1 VKPKNEQREN
11 RMREIGQEEIDA
23 TYQKLKQ
30 ETEEH
35 GYYLNPDVDF
45 TKALISGL
53 LMNGQRYGY
62 WACPCRLASG
72 VRSED
77 LDIIC
82 PCDYRDIDI
91 NQFGTCFC
99 GLYVSYDA
107 AHGKKTISSIP
118 DRRPNA
124 DEGKKMKEN
133 KEKAAKS
140 NVSANANVGTG
151 QTTLPKLPIW
161 RCTVCGYLCAREEA
175 PDICPICKVTKD
187 RFERFM

>member
-1 VKPKNEQREN
+1 MARKIKEREPK
-11 RMREIGQEEIDA
+11 EIRQQDIDRA
-23 TYQKLKQ
+23 YDKLKQ
-30 ETEEH
+30 NAEEG
-35 GYYLNPDVDF
+35 GYFLNPDAEF
-45 TKALISGL
+45 TKVLISGL

-72 VRSED
+72 ARKED

-91 NQFGTCFC
+91 NQFNACFC
-99 GLYVSYDA
+99 GLYVSDDA
-107 AHGKKTISSIP
+107 AHGKKTISSIA
-118 DRRPNA
+118 DRRPNL
-124 DEGKKMKEN
+124 EERKKMKDMKEN
-133 KEKAAKS
+133 K
-140 NVSANANVGTG
+140 G
-151 QTTLPKLPIW
+151 QATLPKLPIW

>member
-1 VKPKNEQREN
+1 VQRKNKQSEQK
-11 RMREIGQEEIDA
+11 EIKEITPEEVDE

-30 ETEEH
+30 DSEER
-35 GYYLNPDVDF
+35 GYYLNPDADF

-72 VRSED
+72 VRQED

-91 NQFGTCFC
+91 NQFNSCFC
-99 GLYVSYDA
+99 GLYVSDDA

-118 DRRPNA
+118 DRRSNA
-124 DEGKKMKEN
+124 EERKKMKEM
-133 KEKAAKS
+133 KEKKE
-140 NVSANANVGTG
+140 

>member
-1 VKPKNEQREN
+1 MTRKNKQSEQK
-11 RMREIGQEEIDA
+11 EIGQQDIDQ
-23 TYQKLKQ
+23 TYNKLKQ
-30 ETEEH
+30 DAEEGGH
-35 GYYLNPDVDF
+35 YLNPDADF

-72 VRSED
+72 VRQED

-91 NQFGTCFC
+91 NQFNACFC
-99 GLYVSYDA
+99 GLYVSNDVVK
-107 AHGKKTISSIP
+107 GKEKTSPIP
-118 DRRPNA
+118 ERRPNF
-124 DEGKKMKEN
+124 EERKKRREMKEM
-133 KEKAAKS
+133 KEKKE
-140 NVSANANVGTG
+140 

-187 RFERFM
+187 RFEKFM

>member
-1 VKPKNEQREN
+1 MAKRNKEN
-11 RMREIGQEEIDA
+11 QQKEIGQQDIDQ
-23 TYQKLKQ
+23 TYNKLKQ
-30 ETEEH
+30 DAEEG
-35 GYYLNPDVDF
+35 GYFLNPDAEF

-72 VRSED
+72 VRQED

-91 NQFGTCFC
+91 NQFNSCFC

-107 AHGKKTISSIP
+107 AHGKKTIISIA
-118 DRRPNA
+118 DRRPNTK
-124 DEGKKMKEN
+124 ERKKMKEK
-133 KEKAAKS
+133 KE
-140 NVSANANVGTG
+140 

>member
-1 VKPKNEQREN
+1 MTRKNKENKPSEQKEVNE
-11 RMREIGQEEIDA
+11 ITPEEVDA

-30 ETEEH
+30 EAEEG
-35 GYYLNPDVDF
+35 GYYLNPDADF

-72 VRSED
+72 VRQED

-91 NQFGTCFC
+91 NQFNSCFC

-107 AHGKKTISSIP
+107 AHGKKTISSIA

-124 DEGKKMKEN
+124 EERKKMKEI
-133 KEKAAKS
+133 KEKKE
-140 NVSANANVGTG
+140 

-187 RFERFM
+187 RFEKFM

>member
-1 VKPKNEQREN
+1 
-11 RMREIGQEEIDA
+11 
-23 TYQKLKQ
+23 
-30 ETEEH
+30 
-35 GYYLNPDVDF
+35 
-45 TKALISGL
+45 
-53 LMNGQRYGY
+53 MNGQRYGY
-62 WACPCRLASG
+62 WACPCRLATG
-72 VRSED
+72 IRKED

-91 NQFGTCFC
+91 NQFNACFC

-118 DRRPNA
+118 DRRPNV
-124 DEGKKMKEN
+124 DERKKMKEA
-133 KEKAAKS
+133 KEKKE
-140 NVSANANVGTG
+140 

>member
-1 VKPKNEQREN
+1 VARKNNTSGQK
-11 RMREIGQEEIDA
+11 EITQQEIDE

-30 ETEEH
+30 DAEER
-35 GYYLNPDVDF
+35 GYYLNPDAEF

-62 WACPCRLASG
+62 WACPCRLATG
-72 VRSED
+72 TRQDD

-91 NQFGTCFC
+91 NQFNACFC

-118 DRRPNA
+118 DRRPNL
-124 DEGKKMKEN
+124 EERKKMKEMKDK
-133 KEKAAKS
+133 KEQAMKS
-140 NVSANANVGTG
+140 KPT
-151 QTTLPKLPIW
+151 QTTLPSLPIW